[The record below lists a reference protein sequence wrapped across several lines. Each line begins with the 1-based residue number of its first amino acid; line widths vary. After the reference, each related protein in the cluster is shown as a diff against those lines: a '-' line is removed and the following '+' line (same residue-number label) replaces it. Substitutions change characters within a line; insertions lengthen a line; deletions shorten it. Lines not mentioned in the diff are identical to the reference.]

1 MSQFPGMV
9 LSESA
14 AQRYLDSGT
23 WSQQTWLDIFAENVL
38 QSPELTHRDDERTLT
53 NQAWWDASE
62 SVAAVLVKLGVDKG
76 DRVVIQFPS
85 TLDYLI
91 ALFAIVRIGAVAV
104 LLQTDLGPD
113 MTRQSLSTSGAKV
126 WMCVSNYR
134 GEPILENALAMRQHL
149 PQLQH
154 IISLG
159 TANTANRA
167 VLHFEEMRDR
177 SERLDPEEIHKR
189 RPTPVDPFV
198 MLFTAGTTGQ
208 PRGIVHLHG
217 NSVYAANAYCQRFGL
232 HVGEA
237 TLDMAPIYHLTGML
251 VGVLM
256 PIASGGRIVLLER
269 FAASRALRLIASEAP
284 TYLVGAPPH
293 LIHLAEHPQLTE
305 TNTSSVRIYF
315 YAGAPVP
322 PKVLAKLQSDTGWIV
337 GGLFGWSEGFLA
349 CSTELTDSPDA
360 ISTTVGKPIL
370 GTEIELVDEAGNPLP
385 EDPSLVGEMLCKS
398 PSFAAGYY
406 GDASAAGE
414 KWDAEGWFH
423 SGDLFSKDAE
433 GRYRFRG
440 RRDNI
445 INRGGAKINPRTVE
459 DACNRHPCIHQSV
472 LVPIPDST
480 LGQKTVLGVIPVPL
494 ASVPSR
500 AELIEFLTAEGL
512 AKFQMP
518 DEVVSLSD
526 CVTSPE
532 EAIPT
537 STLRKILYEV
547 IRLSSL
553 EDGTE
558 EKGDR

>member
-1 MSQFPGMV
+1 MSQFPGRV
-9 LSESA
+9 LSESTA
-14 AQRYLDSGT
+14 RRYLDSGT
-23 WSQQTWLDIFAENVL
+23 WSQQTWLDIFEQNVL
-38 QSPELTHRDDERTLT
+38 QHPELTHRDDERTLT
-53 NQAWWDASE
+53 HQAWWSASE
-62 SVAAVLVKLGVDKG
+62 SVAATLVKLGVNKG

-91 ALFAIVRIGAVAV
+91 ALFAMVRIGAVAV

-134 GEPILENALAMRQHL
+134 GEPILEHALKIREHL
-149 PQLQH
+149 PELQH
-154 IISLG
+154 IIVLG
-159 TANTANRA
+159 EANMADGR
-167 VLHFEEMRDR
+167 VLHFEELRDGG
-177 SERLDPEEIHKR
+177 EQLDPEESQTR

-232 HVGEA
+232 QVGEA

-269 FAASRALRLIASEAP
+269 FAASRALRLIENEAP
-284 TYLVGAPPH
+284 RYLVGAPPH

-322 PKVLAKLQSDTGWIV
+322 PEVLAKLQSDTGWIV

-360 ISTTVGKPIL
+360 ISTTVGRPIP
-370 GTEIELVDEAGNPLP
+370 GTEIRLVDETGNPLP
-385 EDPSLVGEMLCKS
+385 EDPSSVGEMLCKS

-406 GDASAAGE
+406 GDASSAGE

-445 INRGGAKINPRTVE
+445 INRGGAKIDPRTVE
-459 DACNRHPCIHQSV
+459 DACNRHPCIDQSV
-472 LVPIPDST
+472 LVSVADST
-480 LGQKTVLGVIPVPL
+480 LGQRTALGVLPAPL

-500 AELIEFLTAEGL
+500 AELIQFLTAEGL

-526 CVTSPE
+526 RVTSADGP
-532 EAIPT
+532 IPI
-537 STLRKILYEV
+537 STLRKILHDV
-547 IRLSSL
+547 MRTTSV
-553 EDGTE
+553 DDRTE
-558 EKGDR
+558 AKGDR